1 VLLAHAIAFVESYI
15 RAVHADYVFVKEMQF
30 SSGFL
35 FITPN
40 NAEKVFRWH
49 C

>member
-15 RAVHADYVFVKEMQF
+15 RVVHADCVSVKEMQF

-35 FITPN
+35 CITPN
-40 NAEKVFRWH
+40 NAKKGA
-49 C
+49 